1 VKCEDSSPDA
11 CRYLGIRNS
20 PGKTYYFTV
29 NNVLNSALAWNV
41 VVWMVLNELRE
52 MVMNTAFFSYL
63 STIMLK
69 YAFKMLEKTISKA
82 K

>member
-1 VKCEDSSPDA
+1 
-11 CRYLGIRNS
+11 
-20 PGKTYYFTV
+20 
-29 NNVLNSALAWNV
+29 
-41 VVWMVLNELRE
+41 MVLNELRE